1 MKKLGVVISLSS
13 LFLLLA
19 FTCSFG
25 QMEMEKGHK
34 RVVKVMGDEMTMHG
48 GCGGHSGGMMHQKGC
63 SDMGQGMM
71 HQMACCQMGSG
82 MEGCHKMCPGMGMHC
97 GMMGADQEMGCC
109 KMGFFLCC
117 KKELELS
124 DKQMK
129 DLKSI
134 KLDFQMGKIRKEADL
149 KIAELELKSLMHEDE
164 ASIKDIEA
172 KLKAVA
178 KLKTDMKLSH
188 IKAFRKA
195 KALLTPEQLEK
206 MKKSGE
212 E

>member
-34 RVVKVMGDEMTMHG
+34 PVVKVMGDEMAMHG
-48 GCGGHSGGMMHQKGC
+48 GCGGMMHQKV
-63 SDMGQGMM
+63 
-71 HQMACCQMGSG
+71 CCQMGSE
-82 MEGCHKMCPGMGMHC
+82 MEGCHKMFPGMGMHC
-97 GMMGADQEMGCC
+97 GMMGADQGMGCC

-124 DKQMK
+124 NKQMK

-134 KLDFQMGKIRKEADL
+134 KLDFQMSKIRKEADL